1 MDFTNT
7 DMKPSENEHYKSL
20 LDSILETVSI
30 IALIYNKKGKPIDF
44 YTKDLNLSFA
54 KLCNKTKQELLNK
67 KITSVTSVAEDLLKS
82 LLKKNIW
89 LFRLQISESEFHPKN
104 LKQYA
109 LLFKEEK
116 RLN

>member
-20 LDSILETVSI
+20 LDSILEIVSI

-54 KLCNKTKQELLNK
+54 KLFNKTKQELLNK

-116 RLN
+116 MLN

>member
-7 DMKPSENEHYKSL
+7 DMKTLNSEHYKSL
-20 LDSILETVSI
+20 LDSILEIVSI

-44 YTKDLNLSFA
+44 YTRDLNLPFA
-54 KLCNKTKQELLNK
+54 KLFNKTKQELLNK
-67 KITSVTSVAEDLLKS
+67 KIKSVTSVAEDLLKS

-89 LFRLQISESEFHPKN
+89 LFRLQISESQFHPKN

-116 RLN
+116 MLN